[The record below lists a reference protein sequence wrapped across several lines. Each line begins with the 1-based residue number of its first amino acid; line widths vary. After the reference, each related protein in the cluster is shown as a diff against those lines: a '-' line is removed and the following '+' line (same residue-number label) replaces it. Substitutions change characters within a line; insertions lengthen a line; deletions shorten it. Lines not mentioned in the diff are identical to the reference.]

1 MIRFFYEDC
10 EARGFINENNLLKT
24 TQVIDNEGFKKGDIA
39 VIFCSDSYLL
49 SINKQHLNH
58 DYYTDIITFSYVEE
72 GVISGDLFISID
84 RVSENARKEQ
94 VSKTNELSRV
104 IIHGL
109 LHLCGYNDKEDDE
122 IKVMREKEKEYLSM
136 IGFT

>member
-10 EARGFINENNLLKT
+10 ETRGFINENNLLKT
-24 TQVIDNEGFKKGDIA
+24 TQVIDNEGFKKGDIT

-84 RVSENARKEQ
+84 RVSENARKEE

-104 IIHGL
+104 MIHGL
-109 LHLCGYNDKEDDE
+109 LHLCGYNDKEEDE